1 MGFTNVASICASAYP
16 RIVREVQWRCCNA
29 SNINLSARVN
39 HSLQRQWQGKLHNST
54 ILSLILHHSKLNA
67 SRLALVSSS
76 IDAQLLTTCFKVR
89 TTTDASVGGGVEVV
103 ERCRLWGSEGSGPIF
118 SLGVA
123 PDLDLLITGH
133 AERELMLWR
142 LTDWTSIPGVP
153 LGGHTGWVRTL
164 AIGKKIIISAA
175 CNFIKVWELPD
186 FSDATVTNTSSVEH
200 LGDLQLFKGDV
211 LAVAMDDDCIYAATV
226 DGTLH
231 MWIISSTVRKL
242 TMRSINKGISVQ
254 AHEGR
259 INSVL
264 VHNGV
269 VISAGHDGCIRVWCK
284 LTLEMKAE
292 VKAAHEGSLVHALTA
307 TSNFLFSGG
316 ADQLVRIWD
325 PESLASIGEPAR
337 LHAAGVRSLSAAT
350 SSSMPSSTETM
361 VNSTIWLV
369 SGDAQGEVVLWRLL
383 SK

>member
-1 MGFTNVASICASAYP
+1 
-16 RIVREVQWRCCNA
+16 
-29 SNINLSARVN
+29 
-39 HSLQRQWQGKLHNST
+39 
-54 ILSLILHHSKLNA
+54 
-67 SRLALVSSS
+67 
-76 IDAQLLTTCFKVR
+76 
-89 TTTDASVGGGVEVV
+89 
-103 ERCRLWGSEGSGPIF
+103 
-118 SLGVA
+118 
-123 PDLDLLITGH
+123 
-133 AERELMLWR
+133 
-142 LTDWTSIPGVP
+142 
-153 LGGHTGWVRTL
+153 
-164 AIGKKIIISAA
+164 
-175 CNFIKVWELPD
+175 
-186 FSDATVTNTSSVEH
+186 
-200 LGDLQLFKGDV
+200 
-211 LAVAMDDDCIYAATV
+211 
-226 DGTLH
+226 